1 MVFFGGR
8 IYLQLDRRHG
18 KSKKLNSHVK
28 LLRKQGIFITA
39 LSIKL
44 IKFTDFVI
52 PLILVERGIM
62 LVLKNVPFIGRINR
76 SKRPIKYILATPQQM
91 KLLIKN
97 MVSLR
102 CKLIVKS
109 ELEKMHLHFLVVELG
124 EVEIIQELSS
134 EQQQELKTS
143 LLKFG
148 LELLDDKKS
157 MLIEK
162 IKNIVVEMI
171 HYNDEPPMLNFSA
184 YLAEKL
190 NYDYNY
196 LSNLF
201 SEVKG
206 TTIEHFI
213 ISHKIERAKE
223 LLIYNE
229 LTLTEIAEKLH
240 YSNVA
245 HLSNQFKKVTGLT
258 PTFFKAMKH
267 KRLIGLEN
275 L

>member
-1 MVFFGGR
+1 M
-8 IYLQLDRRHG
+8 
-18 KSKKLNSHVK
+18 
-28 LLRKQGIFITA
+28 
-39 LSIKL
+39 
-44 IKFTDFVI
+44 
-52 PLILVERGIM
+52 
-62 LVLKNVPFIGRINR
+62 
-76 SKRPIKYILATPQQM
+76 
-91 KLLIKN
+91 
-97 MVSLR
+97 
-102 CKLIVKS
+102 IVKS
-109 ELEKMHLHFLVVELG
+109 ALQKMNLHFTVVELG
-124 EVEIIQELSS
+124 EVEITERLSQK
-134 EQQQELKTS
+134 QQQELKTS
-143 LLKFG
+143 LLNFG
-148 LELLDDKKS
+148 LELLEDKKS

-162 IKNIVVEMI
+162 IKTIIIEMI
-171 HYNDEPPMLNFSA
+171 HYTEEPPLLNFSA
-184 YLAEKL
+184 YLSEKL

-213 ISHKIERAKE
+213 IAHKIEKAKE

-258 PTFFKAMKH
+258 PTFFKKMKH
-267 KRLIGLEN
+267 KRTIALEN

>member
-1 MVFFGGR
+1 
-8 IYLQLDRRHG
+8 
-18 KSKKLNSHVK
+18 
-28 LLRKQGIFITA
+28 
-39 LSIKL
+39 
-44 IKFTDFVI
+44 
-52 PLILVERGIM
+52 
-62 LVLKNVPFIGRINR
+62 
-76 SKRPIKYILATPQQM
+76 M

-102 CKLIVKS
+102 CKMIVRS
-109 ELEKMHLHFLVVELG
+109 ELEQLGLHATILELG
-124 EVEIIQELSS
+124 EVEITEELSP
-134 EQQQELKTS
+134 QQQDSLKVA
-143 LLKFG
+143 LIKYG
-148 LELLDDKKS
+148 LELMEDKKS
-157 MLIEK
+157 MLIER

-171 HYNDEPPMLNFSA
+171 HYSDEPPVLNFST
-184 YLAEKL
+184 YLSEKL

-206 TTIEHFI
+206 TTIEHYI
-213 ISHKIERAKE
+213 IAHKIERAKE

-258 PTFFKAMKH
+258 PTFFKKMKH
-267 KRLIGLEN
+267 KRLIALEN

>member
-1 MVFFGGR
+1 M
-8 IYLQLDRRHG
+8 
-18 KSKKLNSHVK
+18 
-28 LLRKQGIFITA
+28 
-39 LSIKL
+39 
-44 IKFTDFVI
+44 
-52 PLILVERGIM
+52 
-62 LVLKNVPFIGRINR
+62 
-76 SKRPIKYILATPQQM
+76 
-91 KLLIKN
+91 
-97 MVSLR
+97 
-102 CKLIVKS
+102 IVRS
-109 ELEKMHLHFLVVELG
+109 ELEQMGLHFTTVDLG
-124 EVEIIQELSS
+124 EVEIQEDLSF
-134 EQQQELKTS
+134 QQQSELKMA

-148 LELLDDKKS
+148 LELMEDKKS

-171 HYNDEPPMLNFSA
+171 HYSDEPPVWNFSS

-229 LTLTEIAEKLH
+229 LTLTEIADKLH

-258 PTFFKAMKH
+258 PSFFKKMKH
-267 KRLIGLEN
+267 KRIIALEN

>member
-1 MVFFGGR
+1 
-8 IYLQLDRRHG
+8 
-18 KSKKLNSHVK
+18 
-28 LLRKQGIFITA
+28 
-39 LSIKL
+39 
-44 IKFTDFVI
+44 
-52 PLILVERGIM
+52 
-62 LVLKNVPFIGRINR
+62 
-76 SKRPIKYILATPQQM
+76 M

-102 CKLIVKS
+102 CKMIVKS
-109 ELEKMHLHFLVVELG
+109 ELDKMQLHYSVVELG
-124 EVEIIQELSS
+124 EVEIREDLSA
-134 EQQQELKTS
+134 EQQQELKRV
-143 LLKFG
+143 LLQSG
-148 LELLDDKKS
+148 LELMEDKKS

-171 HYNDEPPMLNFSA
+171 HYSDEPPLLNFSA
-184 YLAEKL
+184 FLSNKL

-213 ISHKIERAKE
+213 IAHKIEKAKE
-223 LLIYNE
+223 LLIYDE
-229 LTLTEIAEKLH
+229 LTLTQIAEKLH

-245 HLSNQFKKVTGLT
+245 HLSNKFKKVTALT
-258 PTFFKAMKH
+258 PTFFKKMKN
-267 KRLIGLEN
+267 KRLIAHEN

>member
-1 MVFFGGR
+1 
-8 IYLQLDRRHG
+8 
-18 KSKKLNSHVK
+18 
-28 LLRKQGIFITA
+28 
-39 LSIKL
+39 
-44 IKFTDFVI
+44 
-52 PLILVERGIM
+52 
-62 LVLKNVPFIGRINR
+62 
-76 SKRPIKYILATPQQM
+76 
-91 KLLIKN
+91 

-109 ELEKMHLHFLVVELG
+109 ELENMGLHPSIVELG
-124 EVEIIQELSS
+124 EVETVEELTA
-134 EQQQELKTS
+134 EQYQQLKTA
-143 LLKFG
+143 LLHSG
-148 LELLDDKKS
+148 LELMEDKKS

-162 IKNIVVEMI
+162 IKNIVVEMV
-171 HYNDEPPMLNFSA
+171 HYSEEPMLVNFSA
-184 YLAEKL
+184 YLSEKL

-213 ISHKIERAKE
+213 IAHKIERAKE

-229 LTLTEIAEKLH
+229 LSLTEIAEKLH

-258 PTFFKAMKH
+258 PTFFKKMKH
-267 KRLIGLEN
+267 KRLIALEK